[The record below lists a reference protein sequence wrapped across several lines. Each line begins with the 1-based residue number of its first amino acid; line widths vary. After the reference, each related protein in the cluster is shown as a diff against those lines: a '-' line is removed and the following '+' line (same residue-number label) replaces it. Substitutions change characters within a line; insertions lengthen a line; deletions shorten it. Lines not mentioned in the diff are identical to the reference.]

1 MKCGMNIIKGF
12 YKKGVIMVI
21 WITGKSSSGKT
32 VYGKRLKRLL
42 ESLNAKVLFL
52 DSDIVREQFNDDI
65 RSNTEVNDNNR
76 EENIMRIA
84 NYAALA
90 EQQGFI
96 VIVAIISPKK
106 EWRMK
111 ARKKF
116 DKSMLIYMPGGTLW
130 EGTTYEEPD
139 HEEMMVEG

>member
-1 MKCGMNIIKGF
+1 
-12 YKKGVIMVI
+12 MVI

-32 VYGKRLKRLL
+32 VYAKRFKRLF
-42 ESLNAKVLFL
+42 ESMGNKVLLL
-52 DSDIVREQFNDDI
+52 DSDIVRDQKNSHGYDD
-65 RSNTEVNDNNR
+65 EDR
-76 EENIMRIA
+76 EKHIMDIA
-84 NYAALA
+84 NYAAIA
-90 EQQGFI
+90 EKQGLI

-116 DKSMLIYMPGGTLW
+116 EKSMLIYMPDGKLW
-130 EGTTYEEPD
+130 EGTEYEIPD